1 MYKILKSDSHQK
13 LELEVQRYLKNGW
26 SVAGGVAI
34 SPESIYF
41 QAVFN
46 STKIEFHQKKG
57 K

>member
-1 MYKILKSDSHQK
+1 MYKILQSDSHQK

-26 SVAGGVAI
+26 SVAGGIAI
-34 SPESIYF
+34 SPQSIYF

-46 STKIEFHQKKG
+46 STKIEFHQKKA